1 MSRAARRFFRHGLM
15 PQLMVFEAV
24 ARLGSVTRA
33 AEELH
38 LAQPTVSLQL
48 KKLADTLEV
57 TLFEQRGRRLH
68 LTGAGQELRATCAEL
83 MQCLARA
90 EEKLVAWRKPKQ
102 ERLALAAEPESR
114 AIAARL
120 LAGFCSRH
128 PGVQGSLHIGE
139 RAELLTRLAAG
150 TDDVYLFAL
159 DIDGLPDEQRW
170 SLTHPTGRPLPD
182 AAALFFREALRLDAG
197 GPAAKN
203 ASTSEQEEKGQ
214 VQAPWKSPGSTTP
227 Q

>member
-1 MSRAARRFFRHGLM
+1 MSRAAARRFFRHGLL
-15 PQLMVFEAV
+15 PQLLVFEAV

-57 TLFEQRGRRLH
+57 ALFEQRGRRLH
-68 LTGAGQELRATCAEL
+68 LTGAGRELRETCAEV

-90 EEKLVAWRKPKQ
+90 EEKLAAWRKPKV
-102 ERLALAAEPESR
+102 ETLTLAAEPESR
-114 AIAARL
+114 AAASRL

-139 RAELLTRLAAG
+139 RAELLSRLAAG
-150 TDDVYLFAL
+150 ADDVYLFAL
-159 DIDGLPDEQRW
+159 DVDGLPAEQRF
-170 SLTHPTGRPLPD
+170 SLAHPKGRSLPP
-182 AAALFFREALRLDAG
+182 AAALFFREALRLDG
-197 GPAAKN
+197 GSAAANNAPAIDDK
-203 ASTSEQEEKGQ
+203 EG
-214 VQAPWKSPGSTTP
+214 PWKSRGNTTP